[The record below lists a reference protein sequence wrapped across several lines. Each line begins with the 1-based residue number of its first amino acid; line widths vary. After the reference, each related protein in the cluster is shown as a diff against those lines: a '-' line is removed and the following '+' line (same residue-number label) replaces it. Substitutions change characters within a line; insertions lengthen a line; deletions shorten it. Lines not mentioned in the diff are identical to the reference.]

1 MKTFEGR
8 RCVTYNDRQRLGC
21 WLDDETIYS
30 WSDPGC
36 SDKLTSALE
45 SADVVDADLA
55 PEDLVTMNSTVLLA
69 EKSDGKQW
77 TVTLVYPDDIDL
89 VADGISVL
97 DPRGMALLGRR
108 VGELIQWSADGL
120 RRKVRIDDVVYQPEL
135 AGASHL

>member
-1 MKTFEGR
+1 MKTFNGR
-8 RCVTYNDRQRLGC
+8 RCVTYSDRQRLGR

-36 SDKLTSALE
+36 PDKLAFALE
-45 SADVVDADLA
+45 VADVVDAQRA
-55 PEDLVTMNSTVLLA
+55 PEGLVTMNSTVLLA
-69 EKSDGKQW
+69 EKSGGKQW
-77 TVTLVYPDDIDL
+77 TATLVYPDDVDL

-108 VGELIQWSADGL
+108 VGELIQWSTDGFQ
-120 RRKVRIDDVVYQPEL
+120 RNVRIDDVVYQPEL